1 LILATR
7 KPIKPPTD
15 RVAGWILAMG
25 LTDTGAFIMN
35 NFGMRIEQVAVV
47 SVLASLYGAVTVGL
61 AAIFLREHVSR
72 WQWLGIISIFAG
84 IFLISR

>member
-1 LILATR
+1 LT
-7 KPIKPPTD
+7 
-15 RVAGWILAMG
+15 VA
-25 LTDTGAFIMN
+25 
-35 NFGMRIEQVAVV
+35 
-47 SVLASLYGAVTVGL
+47 L